1 MQMWLIHDWVRANLT
16 VTCSFSTLQPHSLT
30 ALQPMAVSRWFPS
43 KMAEREGFEPP
54 VPVRA
59 HSISSAAP

>member
-30 ALQPMAVSRWFPS
+30 AYSRFPMFPV